1 MHFKTK
7 VISSILGL
15 SILLTFSSSAQSLK
29 IFDLEQNTSL
39 DLVLSEISNNN
50 DILFAYPTELIRDV
64 EIENVY
70 VEYDS
75 NAELIREILKHTNLE
90 MYAMSEQH
98 FLLRQKHNA
107 HPSSVTISGIVIDS
121 KTGEGLPFATVFQED
136 FSEGVFTDIEG
147 KFDLECGKDDSSD
160 FIVSFLGYKDLKI
173 SKADLIKSKTIK
185 LTQENN
191 ILENVMITY
200 IAPPSF
206 VSEDGQH
213 IQLGSKLMN
222 LNTSGIMGS
231 DILRNIQLTAGVS
244 AHEDD
249 MASLKI
255 RGSNAEGSKIILDG
269 IPLYNVNHYYGVFSN
284 INSQFINMAQ
294 LYKNAQPIQYKD
306 ASGGLLVLSS
316 NDSKLNMKNY
326 VDVNLLT
333 GSAYI
338 EENLTDKIKFMVAG
352 RTSYGNVN
360 DARLIDIGN
369 GGVQQFVDDRNQT
382 PFFSNQPRFNFFDIN
397 GSIKFKNQNLEVSA
411 NVFTSNDELVNAY
424 ELNSSVLEMN
434 NTSASY
440 VNFETWKNTGF
451 SLLTKYK
458 FNNNWT
464 LNSTVFTSQYDYQG
478 SVNSTLRRNQT
489 FQEINNSNLIGLR
502 ESGVN
507 LFMQSETNSSS
518 FVGGISFN
526 NFDANHKLE
535 IDSDMP
541 VLNYR
546 DDISYVTF
554 YSEYEYT
561 SDNLIAKAGMRVPFA
576 KQKDKLKFFYSP
588 LVSLTYK
595 LSETHKLKASYNYS
609 NQIVR
614 ELEYENR
621 LGQNYSFYRLSKG
634 KQFPVLKTHKFMLGY
649 SAEFNKFTFDVEAYY
664 KNIDGA
670 MQLLNPFTGFDDTG
684 NAPNTGGYQLFIGQR
699 RIKGID
705 FTLGYQ
711 FDRLYSGI
719 AYTLSK
725 SEDKYR
731 NLFKGQYFLSQND
744 RRHQFKWINTLKVNN
759 FDFNLNLI
767 YANGTPYIPFE
778 NLDGV
783 KDKDKLDP
791 NKNQKQLPSYLR
803 MDIGAN
809 YNFKIS
815 KVEARFG
822 VSIFNLTNR
831 QNVKYVQ
838 YSHKINNNNA
848 NNNDS
853 IVIGTGA
860 DLLDR
865 TLNINFGISF

>member
-1 MHFKTK
+1 L
-7 VISSILGL
+7 LG
-15 SILLTFSSSAQSLK
+15 FSVSAQSLK
-29 IFDLEQNTSL
+29 TFDLDQNTSL

-50 DILFAYPTELIRDV
+50 DILFAYPTELINDV
-64 EIENVY
+64 EINNIY

-75 NAELIREILKHTNLE
+75 NAELIREILKQTNLE

-98 FLLRQKHNA
+98 FLLRQKHIV
-107 HPSSVTISGIVIDS
+107 HSSSVTINGIVIDS

-136 FSEGVFTDIEG
+136 FSDGVFTDIEG
-147 KFDLECGKDDSSD
+147 KFHLECDKDNSSD

-173 SKADLIKSKTIK
+173 SIDELISSKTIN

-191 ILENVMITY
+191 IVENVMITY
-200 IAPPSF
+200 IVPPSF
-206 VSEDGQH
+206 VSDDGQY
-213 IQLGSKLMN
+213 IQLGAKLLN
-222 LNTSGIMGS
+222 LNTSGILGS

-269 IPLYNVNHYYGVFSN
+269 IPLYNVNHYYGIFSN
-284 INSQFINMAQ
+284 INSQFINKAQ
-294 LYKNAQPIQYKD
+294 LYKNAQPTQYKD
-306 ASGGLLVLSS
+306 ASGGLLVLTS
-316 NDSKLNMKNY
+316 NDNMLKKKNNI
-326 VDVNLLT
+326 DVNLLT

-338 EENLTDKIKFMVAG
+338 EEDLTDNIKFMVAG

-369 GGVQQFVDDRNQT
+369 GGVQQFVDNRNQT
-382 PFFSNQPRFNFFDIN
+382 PFFSNQPKFNFYDIN
-397 GSIKFKNQNLEVSA
+397 GSLKFSNKNLEISG
-411 NVFTSNDELVNAY
+411 NVFTSNDELVNVY
-424 ELNSSVLEMN
+424 ELNSQRLEMN
-434 NTSASY
+434 NASASY
-440 VNFETWKNTGF
+440 VNYESWQNTGF
-451 SLLTKYK
+451 SFLTKYN
-458 FNNNWT
+458 FQNNWT
-464 LNSTVFTSQYDYQG
+464 LSSTVFTSQYNYEG
-478 SVNSTLRRNQT
+478 FVNSELRRNQT
-489 FQEINNSNLIGLR
+489 IQKINNNNTISLR

-507 LFMQSETNSSS
+507 LFMQKQSESNS
-518 FVGGISFN
+518 FLGGISFN
-526 NFDANHKLE
+526 NFDANHQLE
-535 IDSDMP
+535 IDSEMP

-554 YSEYEYT
+554 YGEYEYT
-561 SDNLIAKAGMRVPFA
+561 FDRLIAKAGMRVPFS
-576 KQKDKLKFFYSP
+576 KQKDKFKFFYSP

-595 LSETHKLKASYNYS
+595 LSESQKLKASYNYS

-649 SAEFNKFTFDVEAYY
+649 SAEWNKFTFDVEAYY

-670 MQLLNPFTGFDDTG
+670 MQLLNPLTGFDDSG
-684 NAPNTGGYQLFIGQR
+684 NGLNTDVYQLFIGER
-699 RIKGID
+699 RVRGID

-711 FDRLYSGI
+711 FDKLYSGI

-744 RRHQFKWINTLKVNN
+744 RRHQFKWINTFRINN
-759 FDFNLNLI
+759 FDFNFNMI

-783 KDKDKLDP
+783 KDKGKLDP
-791 NKNQKQLPSYLR
+791 NKNQKQLPAYLR

-809 YNFKIS
+809 YNFQIS
-815 KVEARFG
+815 KIDARFG
-822 VSIFNLTNR
+822 ISIFNLANR

-838 YSHKINNNNA
+838 YSHKINTNGP